1 MLKAQRCDHCEKK
14 ILWGNEVMLIP
25 DNVGTIPMP
34 NSDMP
39 EDSAKWYDEARSIV
53 NKSPAGA
60 CALLRLS
67 LQCLMPHIGGEG
79 KNINTDIATLVK
91 NGLSDKIQQALD
103 TCRVIGN
110 EAVHP
115 GQIDF
120 KDTPEIA
127 NKIFMCLNFIVDEMI
142 SKPREIESAFEDLPD
157 DKKKHINDR
166 DKK

>member
-1 MLKAQRCDHCEKK
+1 
-14 ILWGNEVMLIP
+14 MLIP

-39 EDSAKWYDEARSIV
+39 DDSAKWYNEARSIV

-79 KNINTDIATLVK
+79 KNINNDIATLVK
-91 NGLSDKIQQALD
+91 KRLSDKIQQALD

-120 KDTPEIA
+120 DDTPEIA
-127 NKIFMCLNFIVDEMI
+127 NTIFKCLNFIVDEMI